1 MHFRDSGNINIPTVC
16 NWPFKIIVMKVMKLN
31 MESLGDRF
39 GILFDGRSIDHGH
52 GDTNDAVSGRLNILS
67 NSSCLPDRN

>member
-1 MHFRDSGNINIPTVC
+1 
-16 NWPFKIIVMKVMKLN
+16 MKLN

-67 NSSCLPDRN
+67 NGSCLPGRIECDNSNHL

>member
-1 MHFRDSGNINIPTVC
+1 
-16 NWPFKIIVMKVMKLN
+16 MKLN

-52 GDTNDAVSGRLNILS
+52 GDTNDAVSGRLNILRNGS
-67 NSSCLPDRN
+67 RLSDRK

>member
-1 MHFRDSGNINIPTVC
+1 
-16 NWPFKIIVMKVMKLN
+16 MKLN
-31 MESLGDRF
+31 IGILGDRF

-67 NSSCLPDRN
+67 NGFVAGYRELYNAKIL